1 MSMGGFSSMAYVLS
15 CSGPFTPIT
24 CKLHLHK
31 LSLLSLRICYC
42 ALEEGYKTYAVRS
55 SQAGQHIE
63 AQKVRYAHPCNCA
76 YVS

>member
-1 MSMGGFSSMAYVLS
+1 M
-15 CSGPFTPIT
+15 
-24 CKLHLHK
+24 HK

-42 ALEEGYKTYAVRS
+42 ALEEGYNTYAVRS